1 MGVPTVIATFEKS
14 AKTRVRLALDD
25 YAGHQLVDLRIMAL
39 LTESSGVW
47 TPTRKGVALDVALLP
62 ELSRAFQQAEA
73 KAREM
78 GLIGGPS

>member
-1 MGVPTVIATFEKS
+1 MCAPTVIATLPKG
-14 AKTRVRLALDD
+14 AKTRVRLALDE

-62 ELSRAFQQAEA
+62 ELSRAFRDAEA
-73 KAREM
+73 RAREM
-78 GLIGGPS
+78 GLIGDSA